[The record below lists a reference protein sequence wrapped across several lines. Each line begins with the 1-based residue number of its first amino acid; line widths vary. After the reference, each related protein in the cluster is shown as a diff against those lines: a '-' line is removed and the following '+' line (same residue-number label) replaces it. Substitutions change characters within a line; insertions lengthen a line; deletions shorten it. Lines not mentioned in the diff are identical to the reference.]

1 MPWNFIGF
9 ESNLDNAW
17 NSIKDLLMSVADS
30 NTPVVTRRITR
41 ELFIP
46 TTSFTGAA
54 IKGCEMLCR
63 LNFVRKKPTVIQS
76 S

>member
-1 MPWNFIGF
+1 MAWNVIGF

-17 NSIKDLLMSVADS
+17 NSMKDLLMSVADS
-30 NTPVVTRRITR
+30 NTPVVTCRITR
-41 ELFIP
+41 ELL